1 MVEKAL
7 EHEWTSFTW
16 ITAVYTV
23 LSWWIMILTICM
35 ASADKNH
42 KPGQTKVTSG
52 HHRAD
57 R

>member
-42 KPGQTKVTSG
+42 KPGQTKVTS
-52 HHRAD
+52 D
-57 R
+57 TIL

>member
-7 EHEWTSFTW
+7 EHEWTGFTW